1 MGQVNR
7 KLRSKKMIREESFK
21 FFLNWQV
28 EEEYG
33 GCCQFEDLK
42 SSENFLVHL
51 LITTPR
57 ILVRCHIGD
66 PVTIQC
72 VDAQSGLRLFFNL
85 ELTVCPKKMSFFLKK
100 DSTFKV
106 SLGSSASCAT
116 HIQFSGNS

>member
-7 KLRSKKMIREESFK
+7 KLRSKKMISEESFK
-21 FFLNWQV
+21 FFFDLIWQN
-28 EEEYG
+28 EEGYK
-33 GCCQFEDLK
+33 GCCLFEDSK
-42 SSENFLVHL
+42 SSENFPVLL

-85 ELTVCPKKMSFFLKK
+85 ELTVCPKR
-100 DSTFKV
+100 
-106 SLGSSASCAT
+106 
-116 HIQFSGNS
+116 

>member
-1 MGQVNR
+1 LQAEKAFLKMVKENFLLLTDGSVNR
-7 KLRSKKMIREESFK
+7 KLCSEKTIREESFK
-21 FFLNWQV
+21 FFLSWQV

-33 GCCQFEDLK
+33 GCCQFKDLK

-85 ELTVCPKKMSFFLKK
+85 ELTVCPKR
-100 DSTFKV
+100 
-106 SLGSSASCAT
+106 
-116 HIQFSGNS
+116 

>member
-7 KLRSKKMIREESFK
+7 KLRSEKMIREESFK
-21 FFLNWQV
+21 FF
-28 EEEYG
+28 
-33 GCCQFEDLK
+33 FELADRRRIWRLLSIWRSK
-42 SSENFLVHL
+42 IKWKFLVHL

-85 ELTVCPKKMSFFLKK
+85 ELTVCPKRWAFFWRKILLSK
-100 DSTFKV
+100 F
-106 SLGSSASCAT
+106 L
-116 HIQFSGNS
+116 